1 MKKNSFFW
9 VGYADLMTGLFF
21 IMLVLFVVS
30 ISGFRLKEQGYISKA
45 SEADSLKLALQKQ
58 LVVLE
63 KNKDDLERNKRVLEE
78 EKKKIEEMQ
87 NAIKALPTKYFEYQE
102 QYKRFSL
109 RMQVNFVKG
118 SSIID
123 TELYKDDLTNVGWA
137 LKAALDDLSAKYSDY
152 DIRYLLIIEG
162 MSSSDSYKRN
172 YELSYERALSL
183 YRLWEAQG
191 VEFDPK
197 TCEVQ
202 IAGSGTGGIGRY
214 SGAKENL
221 NQRFLIQIIPKI
233 GKI

>member
-30 ISGFRLKEQGYISKA
+30 ISGFRIKEQGFDRKTE
-45 SEADSLKLALQKQ
+45 EADSLKHALKKQ
-58 LVVLE
+58 LIELE
-63 KNKDDLERNKRVLEE
+63 KSKRVLEE
-78 EKKKIEEMQ
+78 EKKKIQEMQ
-87 NAIKALPTKYFEYQE
+87 NAIKALPGEYFEYQE
-102 QYKRFSL
+102 EYKRFSL
-109 RMQVNFVKG
+109 RMQVNFERG
-118 SSIID
+118 SSVID
-123 TELYKDDLTNVGWA
+123 TVSDKDNLTTVGWA

-152 DIRYLLIIEG
+152 DIRYLLVIEG
-162 MSSSDSYKRN
+162 MSSSDSYTRN

-191 VEFDPK
+191 IEFDPK
-197 TCEVQ
+197 ICEVQ
-202 IAGSGTGGIGRY
+202 ISGSGTGGIGRY
-214 SGAKENL
+214 SGDRERL